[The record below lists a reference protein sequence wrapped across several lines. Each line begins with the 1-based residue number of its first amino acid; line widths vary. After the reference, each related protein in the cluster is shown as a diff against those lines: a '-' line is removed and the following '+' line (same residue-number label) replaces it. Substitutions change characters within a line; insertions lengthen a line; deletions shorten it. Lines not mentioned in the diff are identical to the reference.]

1 MMKVLRNCTAAVLAL
16 SIQWPAAAQ
25 TPSPAVSSS
34 GEATFQVFIRGT
46 DVGREQVNVARSG
59 SEWII
64 TSTGRVGDFTIN
76 RFEVKYTADW
86 QPVELHIEATQGSQ
100 KMQLDTSFG
109 LTTAINEITAKG
121 EKSAKTDVISARS
134 IVLPNNIFASYEALA
149 ARLGSAVLGADLPL
163 YVAPQGEVKAT
174 VKSVST
180 EDFKTPSGII
190 ATRKYE
196 VLIQNVGAVVPATV
210 TIDDKSRFARLDM
223 PAANLSVVRQDLAGV
238 AVRTQ
243 AARNP
248 TDSDVTIPANGF
260 SIAGTLTTPPGVGRL
275 RHPTIVLLPG
285 SGPIDRDET
294 VAGIPILSQLAGALA
309 GRGFLVLRYDKRGV
323 GQSGGRSETVTQ
335 KEYEDDLIA
344 VLKWLA
350 RRDDVDSRRIAVA
363 GHSEGGDIAMLAAA
377 REKKI
382 SALVLIAT
390 NGTTGAE
397 LILEQQLQELDRLKL
412 SDAEKT
418 EKIELQ
424 KQIQAAVISGK
435 GWESIPEDLRKQ
447 ADTPWFRSMLLFD
460 PAAIMPRIKQ
470 PILIIQGDL
479 DTQVRPHH
487 ADKLGELARARKKG
501 AGTVEVLHL
510 PGVNHLLVKA
520 TTGEVAEYAQLP
532 EKTIVPDVASAI
544 AEFLKKS

>member
-1 MMKVLRNCTAAVLAL
+1 MMKVFGNCTATFLAL
-16 SIQWPAAAQ
+16 SIHWSAAAQ
-25 TPSPAVSSS
+25 APVAPAPSP

-59 SEWII
+59 SQWII

-76 RFEVKYTADW
+76 RFELKYTADW
-86 QPVELHIEATQGSQ
+86 QPVELQIEATQGSQ
-100 KMQLDTSFG
+100 KMQLATSFG
-109 LTTAINEITAKG
+109 VTTAINEITAKG
-121 EKSAKTDVISARS
+121 EKSSKTDVISARS
-134 IVLPNNIFASYEALA
+134 IVLPNNIFAPYEALA
-149 ARLGSAVLGADLPL
+149 ARLGGAVPGAELPL
-163 YVAPQGEVKAT
+163 YVPPQGEIKLT
-174 VKSVST
+174 VKSVKT
-180 EDFKTPSGII
+180 EDFKTPSGIV
-190 ATRKYE
+190 ATRKYD
-196 VLIQNVGAVVPATV
+196 VLIQNVGALVPATI
-210 TIDDKSRFARLDM
+210 TIDDRSRFARLDM
-223 PAANLSVVRQDLAGV
+223 PAANLAVVRQDLAGV
-238 AVRTQ
+238 AVRSQ

-248 TDSDVTIPANGF
+248 TDSDVTILGNGF
-260 SIAGTLTTPPGVGRL
+260 SLAGTLTSPPGVGRL
-275 RHPTIVLLPG
+275 RHPTIVLLAG
-285 SGPIDRDET
+285 SGPVDRDET

-309 GRGFLVLRYDKRGV
+309 ERGFLVLRYDKRGV

-335 KEYEDDLIA
+335 RDYADDL
-344 VLKWLA
+344 VGVVKWLA
-350 RRDDVDSRRIAVA
+350 KRDDVDSRRIAVA
-363 GHSEGGDIAMLAAA
+363 GHSEGGDIAMLAAP

-397 LILEQQLQELDRLKL
+397 LILEQQLHELDRLKL
-412 SDAEKT
+412 TDAEKT

-424 KQIQAAVISGK
+424 KQIQAAVVSGK
-435 GWESIPEDLRKQ
+435 GWESIPEDVRKQ

-487 ADKLGELARARKKG
+487 ADQLGELARARKKG
-501 AGTVEVLHL
+501 AGPVEVVHL

-520 TTGEVAEYAQLP
+520 TTGEVDEYSQLP
-532 EKTIVPDVASAI
+532 EKTIVPDVASTI